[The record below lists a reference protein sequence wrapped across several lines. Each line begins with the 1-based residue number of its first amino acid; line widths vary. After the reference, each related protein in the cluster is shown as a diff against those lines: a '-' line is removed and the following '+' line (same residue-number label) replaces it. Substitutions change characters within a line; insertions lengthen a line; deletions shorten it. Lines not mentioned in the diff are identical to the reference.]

1 MAANIITIIVPLQ
14 YQHGASASYNYVCM
28 LAKALAASYSCEA
41 IDSNY
46 LRTKLCFF
54 FTSAFVLVGLFF
66 FHQDYPHKIL
76 NEFSQVF
83 GCMDGVKG
91 QQGAQS

>member
-14 YQHGASASYNYVCM
+14 CQHGASASNNYVCM

-54 FTSAFVLVGLFF
+54 TSAFVLVGLFSF
-66 FHQDYPHKIL
+66 TRIIPIKYYE

-83 GCMDGVKG
+83 
-91 QQGAQS
+91 